1 MPRDGI
7 KSIMKDGDY
16 STVQEHY
23 FNYIN
28 EKQEKLKRN
37 LSVEEMEQIYDKFF
51 TGQKYDRNDYEMF
64 K

>member
-1 MPRDGI
+1 
-7 KSIMKDGDY
+7 MKDGDY